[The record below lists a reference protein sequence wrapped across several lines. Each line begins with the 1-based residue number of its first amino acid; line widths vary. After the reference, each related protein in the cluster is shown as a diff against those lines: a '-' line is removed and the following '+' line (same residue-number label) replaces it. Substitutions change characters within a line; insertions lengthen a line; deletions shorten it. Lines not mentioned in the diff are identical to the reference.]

1 MHQTYFGHFPV
12 TKGIFMDKHVD
23 DTDVRF
29 FDTLRGD
36 FTYIKGNL
44 EELFLFKT
52 EY

>member
-1 MHQTYFGHFPV
+1 MHQTYFGHFTV

-36 FTYIKGNL
+36 FTYIKRQ
-44 EELFLFKT
+44 FRRIIFV
-52 EY
+52 